1 MYSANLADN
10 ISSAYEIRAR
20 MAAEKADQ
28 ARERE
33 LMAIEEIRCCVPPI
47 SKPPPIRF
55 LRASHNCIWV
65 EWNPVEKNSN
75 GDLLTSE
82 GLDKVIINIFN
93 YIFKCYIF
101 T

>member
-65 EWNPVEKNSN
+65 EWSPVEKNSN

>member
-1 MYSANLADN
+1 
-10 ISSAYEIRAR
+10 

-47 SKPPPIRF
+47 SKPPAVRF
-55 LRASHNCIWV
+55 LKASHNCVWV

-75 GDLLTSE
+75 GDLLTHE
-82 GLDKVIINIFN
+82 GLDKVTINSIIFPLHFLL
-93 YIFKCYIF
+93 YIVYIL
-101 T
+101 TSHVN